1 MSDKANVI
9 TMRGNDGGII
19 KFESHIALESTAE
32 LARKY
37 AAEGYPDRYVVFSD
51 KLVYPDGD
59 IEDGLYMS
67 VLLRPSIFPSQAPLL
82 GALSATAMVTAL
94 SEHTD
99 TQLGIGWVSDLYANG
114 IRIGEAT
121 IEGKL
126 DNFTSYEYIIVTYSI
141 KVTENHFPPRMTDMI
156 KEVFEADNTS
166 TTMIM
171 AKNLLRKFFA
181 LYVNI
186 KTSTKFMDVYSEK
199 FILRGR
205 KVKYFDGQR
214 KRTRRVLSVD
224 AKNGALVLDGP
235 GGKPIQVLSPRNVQI
250 PKRIRLKKKA

>member
-1 MSDKANVI
+1 
-9 TMRGNDGGII
+9 MRGNDGGII
-19 KFESHIALESTAE
+19 KFESHVALSSTAA

-51 KLVYPDGD
+51 KRIYPDGS

-82 GALSATAMVTAL
+82 GALSATAMITAL
-94 SEHTD
+94 EEHTD
-99 TQLGIGWVSDLYANG
+99 THLGIGWVSDLYANG
-114 IRIGEAT
+114 VRIGESML
-121 IEGKL
+121 EGKL

-141 KVTENHFPPRMTDMI
+141 RITKANFPPRLTDMI

-171 AKNLLRKFFA
+171 AKSILRKFFS
-181 LYVNI
+181 LYVNL
-186 KTSTKFMDVYSEK
+186 KTSTKFMDVYLEK

-205 KVKYFDGQR
+205 RVKYFDGQ
-214 KRTRRVLSVD
+214 KKKSMRVLSVD
-224 AKNGALVLDGP
+224 TKNGSLVLDNP
-235 GGKPIQVLSPRNVQI
+235 SGKPIQVSSPSNVQI
-250 PKRIRLKKKA
+250 PKRIRIKKKV